1 MEMTEP
7 LSFSDN
13 AIDLVILY
21 EVTGY

>member
-13 AIDLVILY
+13 AVDLVILY